1 MKQTR
6 NNLSKIFFNK
16 KLYISLIVVNVT
28 FWITL
33 CVTSLFRTILNRGV
47 PFTKLKLPLRFLGTL
62 ILFSSAPINLET
74 QSNRHFAV

>member
-33 CVTSLFRTILNRGV
+33 CVTSLFRTILNQEV
-47 PFTKLKLPLRFLGTL
+47 PFTKFKLPLRFLGTL
-62 ILFSSAPINLET
+62 ILFSSAPINLEI